1 MDMKTNPK
9 QTSFIRIA
17 LEIIKESPESS
28 LKLANMTRSL
38 GIDPDDLYTQVRI
51 NSIRYAFDWGQLTD
65 LQRQLHREAC
75 AIQKEKYVENKDYFP
90 YTAALKLAQE
100 TVLKELN
107 EQLIK
112 DAKFLESNL

>member
-1 MDMKTNPK
+1 MKNDIA
-9 QTSFIRIA
+9 QHASFIKIA

-28 LKLANMTRSL
+28 LKLDNKTRSL
-38 GIDPDDLYTQVRI
+38 GLDPDDIYTQLRI
-51 NSIRYAFDWGQLTD
+51 NSIFHAFDWEQLTD

-75 AIQKEKYVENKDYFP
+75 AIQKEKYDKNKDYFP